1 MDIAAKGFSAF
12 DNFMP
17 DHRGDIDLDAHHY
30 QARTRAVLFNDVEPS
45 LQKQSVASYLADIEN
60 FYILQ
65 TFTRSVWTIIEIHLQ
80 M

>member
-65 TFTRSVWTIIEIHLQ
+65 TFTRSVLTIIEIHLQ

>member
-30 QARTRAVLFNDVEPS
+30 QARTRAVLFNVEPS

-65 TFTRSVWTIIEIHLQ
+65 TSTRSLWTIIEIHLH

>member
-30 QARTRAVLFNDVEPS
+30 QARTRAVLFNNVEPS